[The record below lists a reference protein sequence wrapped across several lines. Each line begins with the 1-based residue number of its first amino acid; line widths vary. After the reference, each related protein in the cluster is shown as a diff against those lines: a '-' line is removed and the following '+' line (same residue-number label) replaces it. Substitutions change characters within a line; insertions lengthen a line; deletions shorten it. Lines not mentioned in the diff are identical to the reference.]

1 MTLEE
6 SDGAVTGEV
15 KTNGMSISGTMDHAT
30 GKFSFKQTIAGKD
43 GKVNTCTT
51 TLSGK
56 RPLVLTGEYKSSSRS
71 TGTFTGKPRI
81 AKGQATLAACGVM
94 DQVSCHGCPCVSAV
108 VDLDC
113 IHN

>member
-15 KTNGMSISGTMDHAT
+15 KTQDMSISGTMDHAT

-43 GKVNTCTT
+43 GKVNTCTA

-56 RPLVLTGEYKSSSRS
+56 RPLVLTGEYKSNSGS
-71 TGTFTGKPRI
+71 TGTFTGKKR
-81 AKGQATLAACGVM
+81 K
-94 DQVSCHGCPCVSAV
+94 
-108 VDLDC
+108 
-113 IHN
+113 